1 MSAAIGERHI
11 KSVISLLLSERRF
24 SPLDARSE
32 HLLHKLLH
40 LELLPVV
47 SFLAQI
53 DCLHAVLSIC
63 ARRVEDLARG
73 LVGLAFVVD
82 PIRREELADVPVAL
96 AAGLHLRVRRELV
109 SHANHFAR
117 FVRLHDTRIDELV
130 VVARSAA
137 RWLHRAVP
145 SCCSHS
151 SSLVEKDGALP
162 LLFVLLLVFIV
173 AVEYS
178 TIQGAEIR
186 QLAALDL
193 FWTL

>member
-1 MSAAIGERHI
+1 MDR
-11 KSVISLLLSERRF
+11 
-24 SPLDARSE
+24 
-32 HLLHKLLH
+32 
-40 LELLPVV
+40 
-47 SFLAQI
+47 
-53 DCLHAVLSIC
+53 LHAVLSIC

-96 AAGLHLRVRRELV
+96 AASLHLRVCRELV

-117 FVRLHDTRIDELV
+117 FVGLHDTRIDELV

-151 SSLVEKDGALP
+151 SFLVEKDWALP
-162 LLFVLLLVFIV
+162 RLFVLLLVFIMT
-173 AVEYS
+173 VEYS
-178 TIQGAEIR
+178 TIQGAESR
-186 QLAALDL
+186 QLAELDL
-193 FWTL
+193 FLTL